1 MFSQNDA
8 RSEGYVQELFHE
20 EAQQVSQTQTKPW
33 WKIQLFMWE
42 PVLFGTWDG
51 VFTSCMI
58 NIFGVVLFLR
68 TGWLV
73 GNTGIVMGMFLVSFV
88 ILVAL
93 VTVLSG
99 IGVCEKCSV
108 GSGGVYSM
116 ISTVLGGQVGGTI
129 GLLYIFGQ
137 CVAGAMYITGF
148 AESIADVLS
157 LSNIWAVRGISLA
170 VLLGLLGINLAGV
183 KWIIRLQLLLLF
195 LLAVST
201 LDFVIGSFTHLDPE
215 HGFVGYSE
223 ELMFNNTLPDYSQG
237 ESFFT
242 VFGVFFPAATG
253 VMAGFNMSGDLQKP
267 ATNIPLGS
275 LAAIGTSWFLYMVFV
290 FLLGAIC
297 TRQSLRYDFMI
308 AEKVSLVGF
317 LFLLGLYISSLAS
330 CMGGLYG
337 APRILQCIAQEN
349 VIPRLAFLG
358 HGKGPNKTP
367 VAAICLT
374 SLITMAFVF
383 IGQVNVLAPIV
394 TINFMLTYIAVDY
407 SYFSVSLSYNI
418 QQKPDKTQMEN
429 ARPAHSSQPLIF
441 NKPSSHAADGIIQ
454 SRSNGTLLEF
464 SKDMDQ
470 LFKPFRSEPGACKNE
485 EAKNLTQKVKQ
496 KKAKKPAKQTL
507 QDSFLLELHHD
518 TPLVSSVFPE
528 SGNESQRK
536 KTHYS
541 SILMFG
547 FWLVLFCLFV
557 CLFSVESPIKQQ
569 NPELGTQQIP
579 ESLYSKFCNHWV
591 SFAGVIVSL
600 IIMFVIQWI
609 YTLVSLG
616 AAVIVYFYIG
626 QVSPGLP
633 LGAAANFSFFGWIK
647 SVLITLCRRPSP
659 KEQIVVTPSF
669 ATVGMETTQLT
680 EENADFASRDRY
692 HQSSLISREEF
703 GHRFH

>member
-1 MFSQNDA
+1 MMFSLNGA

-20 EAQQVSQTQTKPW
+20 EAQQVCQTQTKPW

-99 IGVCEKCSV
+99 IGVCEKCSI

-201 LDFVIGSFTHLDPE
+201 LDFVIGSFTHLDLE

-358 HGKGPNKTP
+358 HG
-367 VAAICLT
+367 
-374 SLITMAFVF
+374 
-383 IGQVNVLAPIV
+383 
-394 TINFMLTYIAVDY
+394 
-407 SYFSVSLSYNI
+407 
-418 QQKPDKTQMEN
+418 
-429 ARPAHSSQPLIF
+429 
-441 NKPSSHAADGIIQ
+441 
-454 SRSNGTLLEF
+454 
-464 SKDMDQ
+464 
-470 LFKPFRSEPGACKNE
+470 
-485 EAKNLTQKVKQ
+485 
-496 KKAKKPAKQTL
+496 
-507 QDSFLLELHHD
+507 
-518 TPLVSSVFPE
+518 
-528 SGNESQRK
+528 
-536 KTHYS
+536 
-541 SILMFG
+541 
-547 FWLVLFCLFV
+547 
-557 CLFSVESPIKQQ
+557 
-569 NPELGTQQIP
+569 
-579 ESLYSKFCNHWV
+579 
-591 SFAGVIVSL
+591 VIVCL

-633 LGAAANFSFFGWIK
+633 LGTAANFSFFGWIK
-647 SVLITLCRRPSP
+647 SVLITLCRRRPSP

-669 ATVGMETTQLT
+669 ATVGMATTQLT

-703 GHRFH
+703 ENHFH